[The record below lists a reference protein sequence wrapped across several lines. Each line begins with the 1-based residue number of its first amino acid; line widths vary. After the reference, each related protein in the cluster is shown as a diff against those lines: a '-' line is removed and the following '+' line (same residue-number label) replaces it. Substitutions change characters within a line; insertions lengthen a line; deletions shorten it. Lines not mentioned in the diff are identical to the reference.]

1 MSELL
6 LEGILEVKENFN
18 YIAVAGTRVNLEMR
32 QAVTATIGKI
42 TDLGGFEVYHDAM
55 PVTSSITDIDD
66 LISFLELHIKKDKIN
81 FDLYR
86 DHLYPLLG
94 RKCLAAN
101 FLHFFL
107 RNIVS
112 QEKEMEEIIKESVSS
127 AYNEIVSGLT
137 SSIKENFQNCMI
149 VYVLL
154 TIIRPRV

>member
-1 MSELL
+1 
-6 LEGILEVKENFN
+6 
-18 YIAVAGTRVNLEMR
+18 MR
-32 QAVTATIGKI
+32 ETVTSTIGKI
-42 TDLGGFEVYHDAM
+42 TDLCGFEVCHDAM
-55 PVTSSITDIDD
+55 PVTSSINDIDD

-94 RKCLAAN
+94 RKRLAAN

-107 RNIVS
+107 RNVVS
-112 QEKEMEEIIKESVSS
+112 EEKQMEEIIKESVSS

-137 SSIKENFQNCMI
+137 SSIKDDFQNCMI

-154 TIIRPRV
+154 TSIRHRVYRRFGVTYILQRNKVVCLFVH